1 MTCAAAAYDTAERLR
16 RQIAVDGDMIDT
28 GNCGRKANPLLALE
42 ISARSLTA
50 RLLGRLGVLDG
61 GESKRGPGRPPKL
74 GGW

>member
-1 MTCAAAAYDTAERLR
+1 
-16 RQIAVDGDMIDT
+16 MIDT